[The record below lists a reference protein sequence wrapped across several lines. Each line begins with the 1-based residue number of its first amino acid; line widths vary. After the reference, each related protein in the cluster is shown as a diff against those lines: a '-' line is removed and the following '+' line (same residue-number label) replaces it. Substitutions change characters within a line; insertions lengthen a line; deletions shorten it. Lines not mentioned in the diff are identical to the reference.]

1 MGVDDLITKL
11 MVLDDDEKMKKTV
24 KKLFEEELICPDE
37 ATFIKKNYMD
47 QLGKCMAEFMNGKL
61 KFSQMSRIQR
71 IGCIK
76 ELRTMME
83 SRMGE
88 LLKAEL
94 ESSLN
99 GIEAGDSASG
109 DAVVDA

>member
-1 MGVDDLITKL
+1 
-11 MVLDDDEKMKKTV
+11 
-24 KKLFEEELICPDE
+24 
-37 ATFIKKNYMD
+37 
-47 QLGKCMAEFMNGKL
+47 MAEFMNGKL
-61 KFSQMSRIQR
+61 KFSQMSRLQR

-99 GIEAGDSASG
+99 GIEAG
-109 DAVVDA
+109 

>member
-1 MGVDDLITKL
+1 
-11 MVLDDDEKMKKTV
+11 MVK
-24 KKLFEEELICPDE
+24 
-37 ATFIKKNYMD
+37 IKSFLGNKNKIIIRD
-47 QLGKCMAEFMNGKL
+47 QLGRCMAEFMNGKL
-61 KFSQMSRIQR
+61 KFSQMSRLQR

-99 GIEAGDSASG
+99 GIEAG
-109 DAVVDA
+109 